1 MWGKSPHIFYYLRL
15 WSNVNAD
22 LEQLVVEELEPLGFE
37 LVELRLGGSRAR
49 PSLHLRIDRI
59 DEGKITVD
67 DCARASRTIE
77 ARLDREQTVGAR
89 YALEVSSP
97 GVERSLR
104 RPSDWRRFAGRTAS
118 VVSDE
123 LGGRAEVEILG
134 VVGEEDEPEQ
144 VRVRTSGG
152 EERSIALAGVRE
164 ARLVFNWK

>member
-1 MWGKSPHIFYYLRL
+1 M
-15 WSNVNAD
+15 NAA
-22 LEQLVVEELEPLGFE
+22 LERLVVEELEPLGFE

-49 PSLHLRIDRI
+49 PSLQLRIDRL
-59 DEGKITVD
+59 DEGKVTVD
-67 DCARASRTIE
+67 DCVVASRAIE
-77 ARLDREQTVGAR
+77 ARLDHEQAVGER

-97 GVERSLR
+97 GVERPLQ

-134 VVGEEDEPEQ
+134 IVGDDDGPEQ
-144 VRVRTSGG
+144 VRVRTASG
-152 EERSIALAGVRE
+152 EERRITLAGVRE